1 MKVEFS
7 NSLKTRFCKDYK
19 LPFQVVQ
26 EPMFSYYIEE
36 LDSHFDTKQKL
47 EYLTQAVM
55 SLGGEEQFF
64 AESNRVKDSIISAV
78 QAKEVYQKLQND
90 RLDEYNVNTGV
101 KQQDIYNMS
110 NVNRTF
116 ISLDLKKANFN
127 VFKMYDSDL
136 VLGFDTYEEMVGSV
150 TDYEYFKQSKYLR
163 QVIFGNMLPKK
174 QQKLQKWVMEKLI
187 RVLHEDVG
195 IQMED
200 FVSASS
206 DEVVFAVAPEGVE
219 KFVDMVERKLYA
231 NDETESISDWVR
243 VEAFT
248 LKSIGDKKFFVKE
261 GTNGSVEFKGIQ
273 SYFFMQV
280 FKKYTEQEITDMD
293 KAFYHDGFL
302 ATFNKTVF
310 ED

>member
-7 NSLKTRFCKDYK
+7 NSLKTRFVKDYK

-26 EPMFSYYIEE
+26 EPMFSYYLEE
-36 LDSHFDTKQKL
+36 LDSHFDTKKKL

-110 NVNRTF
+110 NVGRTF

-127 VFKMYDSDL
+127 VFKMYAPEL

-150 TDYEYFKQSKYLR
+150 TDFEYFKQSKYLR

-206 DEVVFAVAPEGVE
+206 DEVVFAVGAEGVD

-231 NDETESISDWVR
+231 NDETEAISDWVK

-248 LKSIGDKKFFVKE
+248 LKSVGDKKFFIKE
-261 GTNGSVEFKGIQ
+261 GTNGKVEFKGIQ

-280 FKKYTEQEITDMD
+280 YKKYNEQEITDMD
-293 KAFYHDGFL
+293 KKFYHDGFL
-302 ATFNKTVF
+302 ATFDKTVF

>member
-7 NSLKTRFCKDYK
+7 NSLKTRFVKDYK

-26 EPMFSYYIEE
+26 EPMFSYYIES
-36 LDSHFDTKQKL
+36 LDSHFDTKKKL
-47 EYLTQAVM
+47 EYLTKVVM

-78 QAKEVYQKLQND
+78 QAKEVYKNLQND
-90 RLDEYNVNTGV
+90 RLDEYNVNTNV

-110 NVNRTF
+110 NVGRTF

-127 VFKMYDSDL
+127 VFKMYDSEL

-150 TDYEYFKQSKYLR
+150 TEFDYFKESKYLR

-174 QQKLQKWVMEKLI
+174 QQKLQKWVMSKLI
-187 RVLHEDVG
+187 DMLHNDLG

-206 DEVVFAVAPEGVE
+206 DEVVFAVAPEGVD
-219 KFVDMVERKLYA
+219 KFVELVERKLYE
-231 NDETESISDWVR
+231 NDDTEQFSDWVR

-248 LKSIGDKKFFVKE
+248 LRSVGDKKFFVKHSDLD
-261 GTNGSVEFKGIQ
+261 GSVEFKGIQ

-280 FKKYTEQEITDMD
+280 FKKYTNQEITDMD
-293 KAFYHDGFL
+293 KKFYHDGFL
-302 ATFNKTVF
+302 ATFDKTVF
-310 ED
+310 D

>member
-1 MKVEFS
+1 MKVELS
-7 NSLKTRFCKDYK
+7 NTLKNRFVKDYK

-26 EPMFSYYIEE
+26 EPMFSYYIAE
-36 LDSHFDTKQKL
+36 LDSHFKTKQKL
-47 EYLTQAVM
+47 EYLTQAVI

-64 AESNRVKDSIISAV
+64 AESNRVKDTIINAISA
-78 QAKEVYQKLQND
+78 KDVYEKLQND

-101 KQQDIYNMS
+101 KQQDIYNMG
-110 NVNRTF
+110 NVNKTF
-116 ISLDLKKANFN
+116 ISLDLKHANFN
-127 VFKMYDSDL
+127 VFKMFNPEL
-136 VLGFDTYEEMVGSV
+136 TLGFDTYEEMVGSV
-150 TDYEYFKQSKYLR
+150 TEFDYFKKSKYLR

-187 RVLHEDVG
+187 KVLHEDVG

-219 KFVDMVERKLYA
+219 KFVEMVERKLCV
-231 NDETESISDWVR
+231 NDETKSISDWVR

-261 GTNGSVEFKGIQ
+261 GIDGSVEFKGIQ

-280 FKKYTEQEITDMD
+280 FKKYTAQEINDMD
-293 KAFYHDGFL
+293 KSFYHDGML